1 LKNPEEF
8 RASVYA
14 RAEREKERLAAR
26 RQKVRNTSLS
36 VAMVLLVAVLA
47 IPVARIM
54 RTDVDPLTVPE
65 TVRQSVQSAK
75 RAAPPSRM
83 VLLMATASGERQAV
97 VLDSKDQQKEFVSQY
112 KNAIHMGDDEDLPIT
127 PTTDNV
133 RMIHSVEELAEFLA
147 ELPEAAGTVTLDYD
161 EAFFLENN
169 LCAMPMD
176 LAVQPGATE
185 EPTTEGEASSSAQM
199 TTIPDGTT
207 IPDETTIPDDEPFT
221 QDIETETEA
230 GEPASTVAA
239 HTLPEG
245 GLLLISDV
253 KVLLLVPVSKG

>member
-36 VAMVLLVAVLA
+36 MAMVLLVAALA
-47 IPVARIM
+47 VPIARIM

-65 TVRQSVQSAK
+65 TVRQTVRSAN

-83 VLLMATASGERQAV
+83 LLLMDSASGERQAV
-97 VLDSKDQQKEFVSQY
+97 VLENNDQQKDFVSKY
-112 KNAIHMGDDEDLPIT
+112 KTAMHMGDDEDVPMT
-127 PTTDNV
+127 PAQDTIVTL
-133 RMIHSVEELAEFLA
+133 HCVEELMEFLA

-176 LAVQPGATE
+176 LPAQPGEAE
-185 EPTTEGEASSSAQM
+185 EITTAGEVSTSVQM
-199 TTIPDGTT
+199 TTIPDGT
-207 IPDETTIPDDEPFT
+207 IPDDEPLT
-221 QDIETETEA
+221 QDIEAETEA
-230 GEPASTVAA
+230 EEPVSTTAA
-239 HTLPEG
+239 QTLPEG
-245 GLLLISDV
+245 GLLLVSGV